1 MSTGFK
7 ARDLNALVKSR
18 THTFPAEMVGA
29 HEDLSITFEPGKWH
43 DVPRVVAMRLAAI
56 EGFEV
61 RDAKDRMLKIAPT
74 TTRTLTAV
82 TLASDETIAKFD
94 ELSDQALRARV
105 VRIVGA
111 ESVGKLT
118 RDDSVSILVEAS
130 GKPASDD
137 DAIEANLQD
146 RAA

>member
-7 ARDLNALVKSR
+7 ARDLNALVKPR
-18 THTFPAEMVGA
+18 THVFPSEMVGG
-29 HEDLSITFEPGKWH
+29 HEDLSVVFEPGKWH
-43 DVPRVVAMRLAAI
+43 EVPRAVAMRLASI
-56 EGFEV
+56 DGFDV
-61 RDAKDRMLKIAPT
+61 RDAKDRTLKIAPT

-111 ESVGKLT
+111 ESIGKLT
-118 RDDSVSILVEAS
+118 RDDFVSILVEAS
-130 GKPASDD
+130 GKPASDEGD
-137 DAIEANLQD
+137 IEADLRD

>member
-7 ARDLNALVKSR
+7 ARDNNAIIKPR

-29 HEDLSITFEPGKWH
+29 HEDLSLVFEPGKWVE
-43 DVPRVVAMRLAAI
+43 VPRAVAMRLASI
-56 EGFEV
+56 EGFDV
-61 RDAKDRMLKIAPT
+61 RDAKERALKIAPT
-74 TTRTLTAV
+74 TTRTLAAV

-111 ESVGKLT
+111 ESIAKLT
-118 RDDSVSILVEAS
+118 RDDFVSILVEAS
-130 GKPASDD
+130 GKPVSDE